1 MKPEDLRKVS
11 FATLCVHGSGG
22 VDPTTGAVSVPI
34 YQSSTFAFHSAKEG
48 AQIFAGEKE
57 GYFYTRLGN
66 PTQTALEKEMAF
78 LEGGEAAL
86 ATASGMAATSTVIFT
101 LMGCG
106 DNLVASDTL
115 YGGTHQLF
123 KQSLAKVNIEVRDV
137 DASDPKQVEDKIDGK
152 TKILFIETP
161 SNPTLKIID
170 IAAMAEIAHRHN
182 LQLVV
187 DNTFATPYYQRP
199 LEFGADII
207 VHSATKYIGGHG
219 DTIGG
224 IIVGRKDFIK
234 VAKSETLRD
243 LGGCIS
249 PFNAWLLLRGL
260 KTLPVRMER
269 HSWNAMRIAQ
279 YLSFHP
285 KVSRVWYPGLRIHPQ
300 HELAAKQMSG
310 FGGMIAFELKGGRK
324 AGEVLM
330 DSVKLMILAVSL
342 GDVDTLIE
350 HPASMTHSTYSEEEL
365 AALGITEGMV
375 RLSVGIE
382 GVDDLIN
389 DLSQALKKIK

>member
-1 MKPEDLRKVS
+1 
-11 FATLCVHGSGG
+11 
-22 VDPTTGAVSVPI
+22 
-34 YQSSTFAFHSAKEG
+34 
-48 AQIFAGEKE
+48 
-57 GYFYTRLGN
+57 
-66 PTQTALEKEMAF
+66 
-78 LEGGEAAL
+78 
-86 ATASGMAATSTVIFT
+86 
-101 LMGCG
+101 
-106 DNLVASDTL
+106 
-115 YGGTHQLF
+115 
-123 KQSLAKVNIEVRDV
+123 
-137 DASDPKQVEDKIDGK
+137 
-152 TKILFIETP
+152 
-161 SNPTLKIID
+161 
-170 IAAMAEIAHRHN
+170 
-182 LQLVV
+182 VV